1 MIVNT
6 FFISEGLREK
16 VSICCSIQGKW
27 HGCLNGNSEKILFW
41 TFLSKACLYK
51 KTGQAETVKRKGVC
65 ENEVGG
71 ISKDTVGYG
80 GDGVWT

>member
-1 MIVNT
+1 MKDRGKKYL
-6 FFISEGLREK
+6 FAAPFRENDMA
-16 VSICCSIQGKW
+16 VWMETQ
-27 HGCLNGNSEKILFW
+27 KILFW